1 MTIMMMSLSFIVSQI
16 WRVISGK
23 LEVFSYVDT
32 VGFPPRSSASKKL
45 ELLRYH
51 VTLRMT
57 GRQTGRRT
65 DRHGAIVYTCISIAS
80 RGKNGWC
87 NMAFA
92 VFLLVVFARGQTG
105 LYNSSVRHSTAPVP
119 CALLSYC
126 INHARSASL
135 RDIVTAAAAAAAA
148 EKSGKRRNVAHIVTV
163 ADAERAA
170 VDTKYVKFCIYRV
183 LSVSL

>member
-1 MTIMMMSLSFIVSQI
+1 M
-16 WRVISGK
+16 
-23 LEVFSYVDT
+23 
-32 VGFPPRSSASKKL
+32 
-45 ELLRYH
+45 
-51 VTLRMT
+51 TLRMT
-57 GRQTGRRT
+57 GRQTGRRM
-65 DRHGAIVYTCISIAS
+65 DRHGAIAYTCISIAS

-87 NMAFA
+87 NMAFT

-105 LYNSSVRHSTAPVP
+105 LYNSSVAPLHGAGSV
-119 CALLSYC
+119 CAAFVLHQSRTQR
-126 INHARSASL
+126 ITVSL

-183 LSVSL
+183 LLYRYNSHAVCSVKYSSE